1 MRNLILTLDSGGQP
15 HQWSTWQEAVTLK
28 CKGLISWEFGDE
40 EFMFYGGTSRMTG
53 LQSTVE
59 VASIIALKSKF
70 VYKNRTPTLTNRN
83 LFRRDLGLC
92 AYCGHKFS
100 EKDLTK
106 DHIHPVSKGGGTT
119 WTNCVTACTR
129 CNNKKD
135 AKTLDQANM
144 QLLYVPYVPDRS
156 EALILANRAILA
168 DQMKF
173 LLTFVPK
180 HSRVHTMAQ

>member
-1 MRNLILTLDSGGQP
+1 
-15 HQWSTWQEAVTLK
+15 
-28 CKGLISWEFGDE
+28 
-40 EFMFYGGTSRMTG
+40 MFYGGTSRMTG

-135 AKTLDQANM
+135 AKTLDQANSFGV
-144 QLLYVPYVPDRS
+144 LETRKWK
-156 EALILANRAILA
+156 AIS
-168 DQMKF
+168 
-173 LLTFVPK
+173 
-180 HSRVHTMAQ
+180 SRVIRAVMGWLQGFKRCTYLE